1 MCAAQPLSTCHSA
14 SSALDPDDS
23 HAERLTALAHEARL
37 LEFGLEGE
45 GTAAR
50 GVATEL
56 EGALT
61 HAMDAE
67 SADELTAARNAI
79 NVVLERLTHLGMR
92 LTAQLTEIELDGV
105 LGKARMPVLSAVL
118 TA

>member
-1 MCAAQPLSTCHSA
+1 MCVHPSIAACHA
-14 SSALDPDDS
+14 ATHACEPGDG

-37 LEFGLEGE
+37 LEFGLEGQDL
-45 GTAAR
+45 ADC
-50 GVATEL
+50 GVASEL

-61 HAMDAE
+61 HAMDAD
-67 SADELTAARNAI
+67 SADELTAARDAI
-79 NVVLERLTHLGMR
+79 SAVLERLTAHGMR
-92 LTAQLTEIELDGV
+92 LTAHLSEIELDGV